1 MKPPTHSEELRHD
14 CAVAAALLLM
24 ELFGQGGPPAELFG
38 QATVIVTEAI
48 LEAERRMADMRP
60 ETLPSLN

>member
-1 MKPPTHSEELRHD
+1 MKLSRSEEIRHD
-14 CAVAAALLLM
+14 YAVAAALLLM

-48 LEAERRMADMRP
+48 TEHQRRMVEMRR
-60 ETLPSLN
+60 EMLPSLN